1 MSETKKTTTSAPKA
15 PVAAADFEKESLA
28 AQLKASQDMNA
39 KMMQM
44 LQEMQ
49 AQLLKAQ
56 AAPAVQQVVSAASP
70 DVTLVYASTSPG
82 YLFVE
87 GSGLSL
93 HCTKYGETFS
103 LSRSQ
108 LDALVGKYRAWFDQ
122 GILALADKDV
132 AVAAEKGVYT
142 FSQLKL
148 GVETL
153 NRLGSMSAGDIESL
167 WDSLS
172 MDSQKESLVLF
183 YKQRFIEGAAGYR
196 DRSKVDL
203 LNRLTNNGFS
213 RESIEASGMGQKLC
227 PIDLA

>member
-1 MSETKKTTTSAPKA
+1 
-15 PVAAADFEKESLA
+15 
-28 AQLKASQDMNA
+28 
-39 KMMQM
+39 
-44 LQEMQ
+44 MQ

-56 AAPAVQQVVSAASP
+56 SAPTVQQAYPAITS

-122 GILALADKDV
+122 GILALADKD
-132 AVAAEKGVYT
+132 AAIAAEKGVYT
-142 FSQLKL
+142 FTQLKL
-148 GVETL
+148 GADTL
-153 NRLGSMSAGDIESL
+153 NRLGRMTASELETL
-167 WDSLS
+167 WESLS

-183 YKQRFIEGAAGYR
+183 YKQKFIEGAAGYN
-196 DRSKVDL
+196 DRSKIDM

-213 RESIEASGMGQKLC
+213 REAIEASGMDLKLR

>member
-1 MSETKKTTTSAPKA
+1 MKKKKKTTAAAKA
-15 PVAAADFEKESLA
+15 PVAAVDSEKEALT

-44 LQEMQ
+44 MQQMQE
-49 AQLLKAQ
+49 QLLKFQTASS
-56 AAPAVQQVVSAASP
+56 ASPVSAATAS
-70 DVTLVYASTSPG
+70 DITLVYASASPG

-93 HCTKYGETFS
+93 HCTRYGETFA

-108 LDALVGKYRAWFDQ
+108 LDALVGKYRSWFDQ
-122 GILALADKDV
+122 GILALADKD
-132 AVAAEKGVYT
+132 AKVAAEKGVYT

-148 GVETL
+148 GIDVL
-153 NRLGSMSAGDIESL
+153 NKLGRMTAAEVESL
-167 WDSLS
+167 WDSLT

-183 YKQRFIEGAAGYR
+183 YKQKFIEGAAGYN
-196 DRSKVDL
+196 DRSKIDM

-213 RESIEASGMGQKLC
+213 RESIEASGMDLKLR

>member
-1 MSETKKTTTSAPKA
+1 MSETKKTTVAPKA
-15 PVAAADFEKESLA
+15 PVAAADSEKEALA

-56 AAPAVQQVVSAASP
+56 SAPMVQQTYPAITS

-122 GILALADKDV
+122 GILALADKD
-132 AVAAEKGVYT
+132 AAIAAEKGVYT
-142 FSQLKL
+142 FTQLKL
-148 GVETL
+148 GADTL
-153 NRLGSMSAGDIESL
+153 NRLGRMTASELETL
-167 WDSLS
+167 WESLS

-183 YKQRFIEGAAGYR
+183 YKQKFIEGAAGYN
-196 DRSKVDL
+196 DRSKIDM

-213 RESIEASGMGQKLC
+213 REAIEASGMDLKLR

>member
-1 MSETKKTTTSAPKA
+1 MSETKKTTVAPKA
-15 PVAAADFEKESLA
+15 PVAAADSEKESLA
-28 AQLKASQDMNA
+28 AQLKASQDMNV

-56 AAPAVQQVVSAASP
+56 SAPAAQPVYSATTS

-108 LDALVGKYRAWFDQ
+108 LDALVGKYRAWFEQ
-122 GILALADKDV
+122 GILALADKDS

-148 GVETL
+148 GTETL
-153 NRLGSMSAGDIESL
+153 ARLGSMSAGDLESL
-167 WDSLS
+167 WNSLT

-183 YKQRFIEGAAGYR
+183 YKQKFIEGAAGYK
-196 DRSKVDL
+196 DRSKIDM

-213 RESIEASGMGQKLC
+213 RESIEASGMDLKLR

>member
-1 MSETKKTTTSAPKA
+1 MSETKKTTVAPKA
-15 PVAAADFEKESLA
+15 SGTVVDSEKETLA
-28 AQLKASQDMNA
+28 AQLKASQDMNT

-49 AQLLKAQ
+49 AQLLK
-56 AAPAVQQVVSAASP
+56 VQTSSATQPSYSATST

-108 LDALVGKYRAWFDQ
+108 LDALVGKYRSWFDQ
-122 GILALADKDV
+122 GILALADKDAKV
-132 AVAAEKGVYT
+132 AGEKGVYT
-142 FSQLKL
+142 FGQLKL
-148 GVETL
+148 GVDTL
-153 NRLGSMSAGDIESL
+153 NKLGRMTAAEVESL
-167 WDSLS
+167 WDSLT

-183 YKQRFIEGAAGYR
+183 YKQKFIEGAAGYN
-196 DRSKVDL
+196 DRSKIDM

-213 RESIEASGMGQKLC
+213 RESIEASGMDLKLR

>member
-1 MSETKKTTTSAPKA
+1 MSETKKTTVAPKA
-15 PVAAADFEKESLA
+15 PVAAADSEKEALA

-56 AAPAVQQVVSAASP
+56 SASMVQQAYPAITS

-122 GILALADKDV
+122 GILALADKD
-132 AVAAEKGVYT
+132 AAIAAEKGVYT
-142 FSQLKL
+142 FTQL
-148 GVETL
+148 
-153 NRLGSMSAGDIESL
+153 IE
-167 WDSLS
+167 
-172 MDSQKESLVLF
+172 
-183 YKQRFIEGAAGYR
+183 YKI
-196 DRSKVDL
+196 
-203 LNRLTNNGFS
+203 
-213 RESIEASGMGQKLC
+213 C
-227 PIDLA
+227 